1 MNNKVSFPGIG
12 IKEFEIDPIAVDFEL
27 FGESFSIAWY
37 GIFVTCGIVAAILY
51 IYFRLKKHGL
61 IGDDLIDIT
70 FATVIPGILGAR
82 IYYVI
87 FHGIKNP
94 GTYTSFYD
102 VIAIWEGGLA
112 IYGGII
118 FGALGAIIM
127 LRVKKIRGLA
137 FFDALGPGVMIGQIL
152 GRWGNFFN
160 CEAYGAETTLPWRM
174 RIDFAYGE
182 TIEVHPTFFYESM
195 WNVIGLVII
204 TLVFYVF
211 KKKKFDGQVI
221 LFYLAWYGLGRSMI
235 EGLRLDSLYIGALR
249 VSQWVAI
256 ICLVVAGSL
265 FVYFT
270 IKIRDNISSDIVYKE
285 SSRKYTMILAKRNE
299 SVQSENTEIIENT
312 GTENEV
318 SQNDDT
324 TKEE

>member
-1 MNNKVSFPGIG
+1 MNDKISFPGLG
-12 IKEFEIDPIAVDFEL
+12 IKEFEIDPIAVQ
-27 FGESFSIAWY
+27 FGEKFSIAWY
-37 GIFVTCGIVAAILY
+37 GVIITTGIVLAILY
-51 IYFRLKKHGL
+51 IYLRLKKLGL

-82 IYYVI
+82 LYYVF
-87 FHGIKNP
+87 FHGLKNP
-94 GTYTSFYD
+94 GTYTSLYD

-127 LRVKKIRGLA
+127 LRIKKIKGLA
-137 FFDALGPGVMIGQIL
+137 FFDALGPAVMIGQIL

-174 RIDFAYGE
+174 RINFAYGE

-195 WNVIGLVII
+195 WNLIGLIII
-204 TLVFYVF
+204 TLVFYRF
-211 KKKKFDGQVI
+211 KKKKFDGQVL
-221 LFYLAWYGLGRSMI
+221 LFYLAWYGLGRAMI

-256 ICLVVAGSL
+256 LCFVVAGSL

-270 IKIRDNISSDIVYKE
+270 IKIKENISSDVIYKDE
-285 SSRKYTMILAKRNE
+285 SPKYAKIMAER
-299 SVQSENTEIIENT
+299 SATEQPEITET
-312 GTENEV
+312 TETENEV
-318 SQNDDT
+318 FETKSET
-324 TKEE
+324 KSETKEE